1 MERNSHESI
10 VERNKKTRARD
21 QKRKMDQ
28 TVFQGKYSQEVE
40 EQMKRFYESLS
51 EKEKRRYAA
60 LEASKLGHGGQKYI
74 CTLLGCSP
82 TTLRVGREE
91 IMHGSM
97 IPKGRIRRP
106 GGGKKRIMEKI
117 ENIDGIFLEI
127 VKDHT
132 AGSPMDE
139 AVKWTSLGQK
149 AISQAFC
156 EKGYNVSEHVVK
168 QLLKKHKYV
177 QRKMSKTKTVK
188 EAEHRDEQFKN
199 INKLK
204 EEHMN
209 RGNPVISLDVKKK
222 RQ

>member
-1 MERNSHESI
+1 MASEGERGNTC
-10 VERNKKTRARD
+10 ERKKEED
-21 QKRKMDQ
+21 GK

-40 EQMKRFYESLS
+40 EQMKSFYETLS

-91 IMHGSM
+91 IMQGSP
-97 IPKGRIRRP
+97 IPKGYIRRA
-106 GGGKKRIMEKI
+106 GGGRRKIMEKI
-117 ENIDGIFLEI
+117 ENIDEIFLEI
-127 VKDHT
+127 VKEHT

-139 AVKWTSLGQK
+139 TVKWTNLGLK
-149 AISQAFC
+149 AISKAFQ
-156 EKGYNVSEHVVK
+156 ERGYNVSEHVVK

-177 QRKMSKTKTVK
+177 QRKMRKTKTVK
-188 EAEHRDEQFKN
+188 EAEHRDDQFKN
-199 INKLK
+199 INRLK

-209 RGNPVISLDVKKK
+209 RGDPVISLDVKKK

>member
-1 MERNSHESI
+1 MERESHGPI
-10 VERNKKTRARD
+10 AERSEETRARD

-28 TVFQGKYSQEVE
+28 TVFPGKYSQEVE
-40 EQMKRFYESLS
+40 DQMKRFYENIS

-60 LEASKLGHGGQKYI
+60 LEASKLGHGGQRYI

-91 IMHGSM
+91 IVHGSNV
-97 IPKGRIRRP
+97 PRDRIRRP

-117 ENIDGIFLEI
+117 ENIDEIFLEI

-139 AVKWTSLGQK
+139 EVKWTNLGLKDISK
-149 AISQAFC
+149 AFQ
-156 EKGYNVSEHVVK
+156 ERGYNVSEHVVK

-177 QRKMSKTKTVK
+177 KRKMRKTKTVK
-188 EAEHRDEQFKN
+188 ESTYRNEQFEN
-199 INKLK
+199 IHDLRKGYT
-204 EEHMN
+204 E
-209 RGNPVISLDVKKK
+209 RGDPVISLDVKKK

>member
-1 MERNSHESI
+1 MERASHGPI
-10 VERNKKTRARD
+10 VEKSEGRRARD

-28 TVFQGKYSQEVE
+28 TVFPGKYSQEVE
-40 EQMKRFYESLS
+40 NQMKSFYESLS

-60 LEASKLGHGGQKYI
+60 LEASKLGHGGQRYI

-91 IMHGSM
+91 MLHGSNV
-97 IPKGRIRRP
+97 PKGRIRRS
-106 GGGKKRIMEKI
+106 GGGKKRIMEKV
-117 ENIDGIFLEI
+117 ENIDEIFLEI

-139 AVKWTSLGQK
+139 EVKWTNLGQK
-149 AISQAFC
+149 AISQAFR
-156 EKGYNVSEHVVK
+156 EREYNVSEHVVK
-168 QLLKKHKYV
+168 QLLKKHKYA

-188 EAEHRDEQFKN
+188 ETEHRDEQFKN

-204 EEHMN
+204 EEHIN
-209 RGNPVISLDVKKK
+209 KGDPVISLDVKKK

>member
-1 MERNSHESI
+1 MCGLEGTSKGARRRE
-10 VERNKKTRARD
+10 NKK
-21 QKRKMDQ
+21 KRITKS
-28 TVFQGKYSQEVE
+28 VFLGKYSQEVE
-40 EQMKRFYESLS
+40 EQMKRFYQTLS

-60 LEASKLGHGGQKYI
+60 LEVSKLGHGGQKYI

-91 IMHGSM
+91 IVHGSS
-97 IPKGRIRRP
+97 IPQGHIRRP

-117 ENIDGIFLEI
+117 ENIDKIFLEI
-127 VKDHT
+127 VGDHT

-139 AVKWTSLGQK
+139 AVKWTNLGQK
-149 AISQAFC
+149 AISQAFR
-156 EKGYNVSEHVVK
+156 ERGYNVSEHVVK

-188 EAEHRDEQFKN
+188 EAEHRDDQFKN
-199 INKLK
+199 INRLK
-204 EEHMN
+204 EEHIN
-209 RGNPVISLDVKKK
+209 RGDPVISIDVKKK